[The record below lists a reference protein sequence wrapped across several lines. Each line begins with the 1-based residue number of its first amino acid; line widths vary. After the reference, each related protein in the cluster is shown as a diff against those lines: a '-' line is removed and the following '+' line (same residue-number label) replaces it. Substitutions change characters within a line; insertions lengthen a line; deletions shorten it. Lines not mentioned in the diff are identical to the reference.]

1 MKILPAKYLL
11 PLAAALSL
19 SSLAKGERA
28 PTFGQRIEEKEAL
41 SATEIDGEFLAPKQ
55 KNWIDR
61 ISLGTYGEAHF
72 GTGDQFDE
80 FDIHRLVLF
89 LGYDFT
95 DKIRFI
101 TEIELEHLYSDN
113 PGTDLVWVLEQAY
126 FEFDL
131 GKDLDLQ
138 AGGLLVPL
146 GTINEIHEPIFF
158 YGVERNRI
166 ETEIIPSTW
175 TEFGLNLRKTYDSG
189 LQWDLAL
196 HRGLNV
202 ETSDFNKNGPDLRNG
217 RQKTDTFENN
227 TGAATARIRYTGING
242 LELGAGFQYQN
253 DISAAAGRN
262 SAFLSSGHFVYTTG
276 GFSLRGLAANW
287 NIGGETSVGGTKVAG
302 SEIDNQYGGY
312 LEPSYKWS
320 LGKGMSLGLFSRALY
335 WKNED
340 APAGQTEYSCGI
352 NFWPTENIVIKAD
365 YVHEDRAGGKEDQNN
380 FNFGVG
386 FSF

>member
-80 FDIHRLVLF
+80 FDIHRLILF

-131 GKDLDLQ
+131 GKDLVLQ
-138 AGGLLVPL
+138 AGGFLVPL

-202 ETSDFNKNGPDLRNG
+202 ETPDFNKNGPDLRNG

-253 DISAAAGRN
+253 DISAAARRN

-320 LGKGMSLGLFSRALY
+320 LGKSMSLGLFSRALY